1 MTESVNK
8 PNRLN
13 GSGNFQSEDAVHG
26 RTRLRCRPSQTV
38 NQPLQHLESKFVDLQ
53 TRIVNLGT
61 LIGRSGG
68 ILDMLKLLESRF
80 SGKSVR
86 MISGKAA
93 DHKLFWI

>member
-1 MTESVNK
+1 MTKSVDK

-53 TRIVNLGT
+53 TCIVNVGT

-68 ILDMLKLLESRF
+68 IVDMLKLLENRF

>member
-1 MTESVNK
+1 MTKSVDK

-53 TRIVNLGT
+53 TCIVNVGT

-68 ILDMLKLLESRF
+68 TVDTLKLLENRF